1 MENLSHDNLSHNN
14 LSHYRLLAALFE
26 YPDADFPDKVL
37 AIKNLLDSNYPKA
50 AKQLHQFLAFLP
62 SHDLLIMQE
71 LFTRSF
77 DVQAIATLDLG
88 YVLFGDDYKRGEMLA
103 NLNREHNEAGNDCGT
118 ELADYLPNILRLMS
132 VLEDEDLINDLAYAI
147 VAPSLLEMIGEFD
160 PHRLEKKNE
169 SYEKH
174 YKTLIDTPPV
184 EIDAVT
190 LYKFALRALY
200 EVLKQD
206 FSLIEKIPL
215 QRQTNDF
222 LASVIQEN
230 EIEQQAE
237 AM

>member
-1 MENLSHDNLSHNN
+1 MLNRD
-14 LSHYRLLAALFE
+14 HYCLLAELFE
-26 YPDADFPDKVL
+26 YPDADFSANVSSIRD
-37 AIKNLLDSNYPKA
+37 LLDSSYPKA
-50 AKQLHQFLAFLP
+50 VKQIDQFIKHLP
-62 SHDLLIMQE
+62 VHDLLLMQE

-103 NLNREHNEAGNDCGT
+103 NLNREHNQAGNDCGT
-118 ELADYLPNILRLMS
+118 ELADYLPNILRLMP
-132 VLEDEDLINDLAYAI
+132 LLDEEELVNDLAYAV

-160 PHRLEKKNE
+160 PNRLEKKNE

-174 YKTLIDTPPV
+174 YKTLIETPSV
-184 EIDAVT
+184 NKNAVT

-215 QRQTNDF
+215 QREPNDF
-222 LASVIQEN
+222 LSSLTQEN
-230 EIEQQAE
+230 EIEQQAG
-237 AM
+237 MQ